1 MNIMLF
7 IMIIYILLGLLFVF
21 LLLTLLYGSISII
34 EVSKRKL
41 YFEKKTVHW
50 FKSLDNGNI
59 KKLYSFHS
67 GKLLEVHNDDG
78 KKYHIS
84 IEDKYT
90 EKIAEEK
97 LISILNDVDIDL
109 IQNSNYENFIYFQYY
124 SLYIFILLFL
134 TINITRIINNTNIN
148 NNNKILP
155 QSGHTT
161 INDVGG
167 LFEAKK
173 EVIEFID
180 IVINPFPY
188 LARGVTIPHGVLL
201 EGPPGT
207 GKTMLA
213 RAISNEYNINFFYV
227 SGSDFSKPLVGLGS
241 QYVKDIFSEARK
253 NKPSILFIDE
263 IDSIGASRDMNYRN
277 NDEKDSILNSI
288 LTEMDGF
295 SSNNAGFLVMAA
307 TNRANI
313 LDKAL
318 LRPGRFDRIV
328 KFGIPTK
335 KERKDI
341 ISKNLRKIPQKFN
354 LEIEK
359 YILEETA
366 GFSGAQIKN
375 VINEAGILSIKNKS
389 NKIEKNHVK
398 DSIDYV
404 LYGKKYDETD
414 YMTKNELEVVA
425 YHESGHALMGLL
437 LKESPDVSKLT
448 IIPRSKGML
457 GFVKTISQEE
467 KRLYSKG
474 ELLAQI
480 LVLMGGRAAEEV
492 VFKENKITTGA
503 SNDIEVLNNIA
514 RKLITQ
520 YGMNSKLGLIFADAK
535 DKFQRQKIEEEMS
548 NLLTVSYDL
557 TKHIIEKNR
566 TLLEKLKS
574 DVMKSKTLDT
584 DYFQSLKLNQRYS
597 DTSELVDDFVA
608 QKYSTHDPRNY

>member
-1 MNIMLF
+1 ML
-7 IMIIYILLGLLFVF
+7 LLTHIFVLTLCVF
-21 LLLTLLYGSISII
+21 LLFSLIYAILTII
-34 EVSKRKL
+34 EVSNRTIN
-41 YFEKKTVHW
+41 FDKKTVKW
-50 FKSLDNGNI
+50 LFDLDYTDI
-59 KKLYSFHS
+59 EHIYSFYNTKILHIHRV
-67 GKLLEVHNDDG
+67 GG
-78 KKYHIS
+78 QKYYVVAK
-84 IEDKYT
+84 DKYSD
-90 EKIAEEK
+90 KIVEEK
-97 LISILNDVDIDL
+97 LIKIL
-109 IQNSNYENFIYFQYY
+109 QNSNIDVTQIYNYENFIYFLSL
-124 SLYIFILLFL
+124 SLYLFVFLFL
-134 TINITRIINNTNIN
+134 MVNVSGFIHNSKINSMTF
-148 NNNKILP
+148 NKILP
-155 QSGHTT
+155 QKGN
-161 INDVGG
+161 IRIDDVGG

-173 EVIEFID
+173 EVIEFIE
-180 IVINPFPY
+180 IVLNPIPY
-188 LARGVTIPHGVLL
+188 LERGITIPHGVLL

-213 RAISNEYNINFFYV
+213 KAISNEYSVNFFYV
-227 SGSDFSKPLVGLGS
+227 SGSDFSKPFVGLGS
-241 QYVKDIFSEARK
+241 QFVKDLFAEVR
-253 NKPSILFIDE
+253 NHKPSVLFIDE
-263 IDSIGASRDMNYRN
+263 IDSIGASRDMNSRN

-335 KERKDI
+335 KERRDI
-341 ISKNLRKIPQKFN
+341 ISKNLIKIPQKIN
-354 LEIEK
+354 AEIEK

-375 VINEAGILSIKNKS
+375 TINEAGILSIKNKS
-389 NKIEKNHVK
+389 NKIEINHVR

-404 LYGKKYDETD
+404 LYGKTYDEKD

-437 LKESPDVSKLT
+437 LKESPEVVKLT

-457 GFVKTISQEE
+457 GFVKTISHEE

-514 RKLITQ
+514 RKLVTR
-520 YGMNSKLGLIFADAK
+520 YGMNSKLGLIFTDAK
-535 DKFQRQKIEEEMS
+535 DKFQRQKIEDEIS
-548 NLLTVSYDL
+548 NLLTVSYEL
-557 TKHIIEKNR
+557 TKHIIDQNR

-574 DVMKSKTLDT
+574 DVMKSKTLDS
-584 DYFQSLKLNQRYS
+584 DYFQSLKLNRRYADTNNLIS
-597 DTSELVDDFVA
+597 DFAARKDS
-608 QKYSTHDPRNY
+608 SS